1 MDFVK
6 VFLVVLALRSTA
18 AASGCDR
25 EICEQGKAIDAAALL
40 QGSVQ
45 VHPPRDQ
52 HRKKTTRQQPA
63 ESAAMATLP
72 LSGGPPSIVLEQPP
86 LSGTMPLGQPQVAES
101 TQEAKL
107 RLPSPKGSM
116 PSEALPAIASALPVS
131 MLDGTPGTRGGM
143 PDASTAR
150 SMPGSIPGMQS
161 NSRMPDGSMLGM
173 TGKIG
178 DILLDNS
185 MPSIP
190 SGMPSSRLD
199 GSTHGRQA
207 SSSNLADVSGS
218 MPSVMTNMPDDAF
231 GGLDSTPADYSMSDG
246 SEPGS
251 AALDGS
257 SSGSL
262 MEMLLGASMHPD
274 INDFQ

>member
-1 MDFVK
+1 M
-6 VFLVVLALRSTA
+6 FLIALALRSTA
-18 AASGCDR
+18 AASCYDR
-25 EICEQGKAIDAAALL
+25 ELCEQGKAIDAAALL

-52 HRKKTTRQQPA
+52 HRRKTTRQQPA

-72 LSGGPPSIVLEQPP
+72 LSGGPPSIDLDQPP
-86 LSGTMPLGQPQVAES
+86 LTGTMPLGQPQVAES
-101 TQEAKL
+101 TQETKL
-107 RLPSPKGSM
+107 ALPSSKESM
-116 PSEALPAIASALPVS
+116 PSEPLPALASALPGS
-131 MLDGTPGTRGGM
+131 MLDGTPGGM

-161 NSRMPDGSMLGM
+161 KSRMPDGSMLGM
-173 TGKIG
+173 TGESG

-185 MPSIP
+185 MPS
-190 SGMPSSRLD
+190 SRLD
-199 GSTHGRQA
+199 GSTPGKQA

-218 MPSVMTNMPDDAF
+218 MPSFMTNMPDDAS

-251 AALDGS
+251 GTLDGS